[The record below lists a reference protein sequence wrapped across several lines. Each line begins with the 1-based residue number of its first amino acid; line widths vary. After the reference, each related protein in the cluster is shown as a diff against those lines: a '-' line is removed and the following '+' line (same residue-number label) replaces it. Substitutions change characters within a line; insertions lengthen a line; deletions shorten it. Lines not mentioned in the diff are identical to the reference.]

1 MTIIGAVLLNGIVGQ
16 VDEHVINLVQIV
28 GLAGHPDV
36 PFLEVVAF
44 VLRRD
49 QNPQSD
55 VKLTL
60 VDQ

>member
-1 MTIIGAVLLNGIVGQ
+1 MLLNGIVGQ